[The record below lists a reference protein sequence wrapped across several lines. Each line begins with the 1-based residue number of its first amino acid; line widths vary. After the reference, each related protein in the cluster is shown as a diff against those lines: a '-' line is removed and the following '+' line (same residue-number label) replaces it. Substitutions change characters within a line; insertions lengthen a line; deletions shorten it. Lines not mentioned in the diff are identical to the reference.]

1 MFEKN
6 ISLKPYNTFGV
17 EVWAEQFVEVLE
29 KKQLLEVLKKY
40 PKALVLSAGS
50 NVLFTKNILE
60 PVIKLNLKG
69 ISVQKKTENKVFVSA
84 KAGENWHDFVLWTLE
99 QGWGGL
105 ENLSFIPGNVGACP
119 IQNIGAYGVEVKD
132 VLKSVT
138 FLDKNSLQEKT
149 LPAEFCEFGY
159 RDSIFKKSLKNKVV
173 ITEVLFELTSKNHL
187 LKTNYGAIENI
198 LKTKNIKK
206 PTPKNISDAVIQIR
220 KEKLPDP
227 QKIGNAGSFFKNPI
241 VKKTHLEQL
250 LKENS
255 EMPYYAISEEK
266 YKIPAG
272 WLVEKIGFKGKK
284 MGAVGVHQKQALV
297 LVNYGKGTGAEILF
311 LAKKIQKCVLKTF
324 GIALEIEVNLL

>member
-311 LAKKIQKCVLKTF
+311 LAKKIQKCVLETF

>member
-17 EVWAEQFVEVLE
+17 EVWAEQFLEVLE
-29 KKQLLEVLKKY
+29 KKQLLEVLKKN
-40 PKALVLSAGS
+40 PKALLLSAGS

-60 PVIKLNLKG
+60 PLIKLNVKG

-119 IQNIGAYGVEVKD
+119 IQNIGAYGVEVKN

-255 EMPYYAISEEK
+255 EIPYYAISEEK